1 MANKRMFS
9 RTVCESDT
17 FLDLPGTSQRLYFF
31 LGLYA
36 DDEGFLKNPKSV
48 LRMISATNDDLN
60 MLIFKGFVIPFDSGV
75 IVITHWKLHNT
86 IKNDRFH
93 PTICAEERAMLTLS
107 KSGSY
112 ERLPDGCQAVAN
124 LDPSCVQSG
133 SRLEPQYSIEE
144 DRSRPRYRS
153 RRGIVENARDAL
165 PPPSTPVDEEHDLSV
180 QIADHQHADALI
192 KRYKLPDVD
201 ISREALLEDAAR
213 KGWHALE
220 DALKSSSLSNCK
232 QGMSVNFYRLFLY
245 PTNTKGG
252 RVGGADPYEG
262 YGTL

>member
-9 RTVCESDT
+9 RTVCESDA

-93 PTICAEERAMLTLS
+93 PTVCAEERAMLTLS

-112 ERLPDGCQAVAN
+112 ERLTNGCQTIAT
-124 LDPSCVQSG
+124 LDPNCIQSG
-133 SRLEPQYSIEE
+133 SRVEPQYSKEE
-144 DRSRPRYRS
+144 ERSRPRYRS
-153 RRGIVENARDAL
+153 RLGIVEDAQKAL
-165 PPPSTPVDEEHDLSV
+165 SPPSAPVDEEQDLSD
-180 QIADHQHADALI
+180 QIANHQHADTLI
-192 KRYKLPDVD
+192 KRYKLPDSD
-201 ISREALLEDAAR
+201 FSREALLEDAER
-213 KGWHALE
+213 KGWQSLE
-220 DALKSSSLSNCK
+220 DALKASSLSNCK
-232 QGMSVNFYRLFLY
+232 QGISVKFYRLFLY
-245 PTNTKGG
+245 PSSTKGG
-252 RVGGADPYEG
+252 QMNASDPYSG
-262 YGTL
+262 YSTL